1 MAMKNSIGS
10 YIKSFTL
17 FELLQGLHVTGKHF
31 FKRKITSQYPEEKT
45 PLSPRFRGLHAQRR
59 YDNGEERCIA
69 CKLCEAVCPALA
81 ITIESEQREDGTRRT
96 TRYDI
101 DLFKCIY
108 CGFCQEAC
116 PVDAIVETNI
126 FEYHFE
132 ERGEQIM
139 TKDKLLAIGDK
150 FDEQI
155 TANLKADA
163 PYR

>member
-1 MAMKNSIGS
+1 MKKSIAS

-17 FELLQGLHVTGKHF
+17 YELLQGLGVNGRHF

-59 YDNGEERCIA
+59 YDDGEERCIA

-81 ITIESEQREDGTRRT
+81 ITIESEQRDDGTRRT

-116 PVDAIVETNI
+116 PVDAIVETEI

-150 FDEQI
+150 YDKRI